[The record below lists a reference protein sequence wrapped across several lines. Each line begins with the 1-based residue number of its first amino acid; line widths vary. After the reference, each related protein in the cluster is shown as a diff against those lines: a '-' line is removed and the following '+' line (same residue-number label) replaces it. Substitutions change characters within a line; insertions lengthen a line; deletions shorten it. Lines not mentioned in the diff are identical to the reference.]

1 MVVGYNAGNRSAAAD
16 ARKDAP
22 HMQELRDRLT
32 ALRDRIAH
40 VMVRL

>member
-1 MVVGYNAGNRSAAAD
+1 MRYHETKSELPKGRTNR
-16 ARKDAP
+16 
-22 HMQELRDRLT
+22 MQELRDRLT